1 MNKETKTLVKLIDEV
16 SDALKTLNGF
26 PISNVPI
33 LNAGDAV
40 YYNVDCGTHDSIYGG
55 TKSLDGGT
63 L

>member
-1 MNKETKTLVKLIDEV
+1 MNKETK
-16 SDALKTLNGF
+16 ALLKMMETVQGALNGS
-26 PISNVPI
+26 PASGVPI
-33 LNAGDAV
+33 LNGVDAV

>member
-1 MNKETKTLVKLIDEV
+1 MTKETKALLKLIEEI
-16 SDALKTLNGF
+16 SNTLKTLNGS
-26 PISNVPI
+26 PITSVPI
-33 LNAGDAV
+33 VNGGDAV